1 MRAMNR
7 RSAVPFRSFLP
18 VALGVCVLLGSL
30 AGERGLPGLIKAREQ
45 SRRLAADVAALKA
58 ENAALRVRAD
68 QLRNDP
74 SAIEAVA
81 QHRREVVVGPQD
93 EHARNVEQRPE
104 RLEQPR

>member
-1 MRAMNR
+1 MNR

-45 SRRLAADVAALKA
+45 SRRLAADVSALKA

-81 QHRREVVVGPQD
+81 RHDFGLVRPD
-93 EHARNVEQRPE
+93 ELVITVAYPVASTKP
-104 RLEQPR
+104 